1 MNQFKKPY
9 LINLVF
15 TSISLIIS
23 LIALTKDMKIIV
35 GVIFVLLQI
44 LLLYFKKYKV
54 AKIIYL
60 IQIAIIIFGIV
71 GMGYAVN
78 YDNFGITMII
88 AFSSM
93 FTSMG
98 VASLIGYF
106 VVDHQSAEK
115 SSDLENKIFT
125 KIKILLIIF
134 TTLFLSSIV
143 GFILSNDET
152 KIDKTNTANSKIGIL
167 ESSTEYLLYNCQYYI
182 DDKEEMYKFKLGKLK
197 ISKDKIEIP
206 ISGSDPLDPTKE
218 IKHLLEF
225 KEDCSIDYG
234 SQFFA
239 CKINITDNNDLYKEI
254 RNTEINFDGNKIF
267 QWKTMKQTDYSK
279 FVSKNKTL
287 LKCDAKKI

>member
-35 GVIFVLLQI
+35 GVIFVLLQL
-44 LLLYFKKYKV
+44 LLLYFKNYKV

-60 IQIAIIIFGIV
+60 IQIAVIIFGIF

-78 YDNFGITMII
+78 VDNFGITMII
-88 AFSSM
+88 AVSSM

-106 VVDHQSAEK
+106 VVNHQIAEK
-115 SSDLENKIFT
+115 SSDLEIKIFT

-143 GFILSNDET
+143 GFVLSNDEN
-152 KIDKTNTANSKIGIL
+152 KIDKTNTPNSKIGII
-167 ESSTEYLLYNCQYYI
+167 ESSSEYLLYNCQYYI
-182 DDKEEMYKFKLGKLK
+182 DDKEEMLKFALGKLK
-197 ISKDKIEIP
+197 ISKDRIEIP
-206 ISGSDPLDPTKE
+206 ISYKDYKDPTKE
-218 IKHLLEF
+218 INDLLEF

-239 CKINITDNNDLYKEI
+239 CKINITDKNDLYKEI
-254 RNTEINFDGNKIF
+254 RNTEINFDGNKNF
-267 QWKTMKQTDYSK
+267 QWKTMTQTDYSK
-279 FVSKNKTL
+279 FVSNNKTL
-287 LKCDAKKI
+287 LKCDAKKL

>member
-35 GVIFVLLQI
+35 GVIFVLIQL
-44 LLLYFKKYKV
+44 LLLYFKRYKV

-71 GMGYAVN
+71 GMGYIVN
-78 YDNFGITMII
+78 VDNFGITMII

-106 VVDHQSAEK
+106 VISHQIAEK

-143 GFILSNDET
+143 GFVLSNDEN
-152 KIDKTNTANSKIGIL
+152 KIDKTNTASSKIGII
-167 ESSTEYLLYNCQYYI
+167 ESSSEYLLYNCQYYI
-182 DDKEEMYKFKLGKLK
+182 DDKEEMLKFALGKLK
-197 ISKDKIEIP
+197 ISKDRIEIP
-206 ISGSDPLDPTKE
+206 ISYKDYKDPTKE
-218 IKHLLEF
+218 INDLLEF

-239 CKINITDNNDLYKEI
+239 CKINITDKNDLYKEI
-254 RNTEINFDGNKIF
+254 RNTEINFDGNKNF
-267 QWKTMKQTDYSK
+267 QWKTMTQTDYSK
-279 FVSKNKTL
+279 FVSNNKTL
-287 LKCDAKKI
+287 LKCDAKKL

>member
-35 GVIFVLLQI
+35 GVIFVLSQL

-60 IQIAIIIFGIV
+60 IQIVVIIFGIV

-78 YDNFGITMII
+78 VDNFGITMII

-143 GFILSNDET
+143 GFVISNDET
-152 KIDKTNTANSKIGIL
+152 KKDKTNTANSKIGII
-167 ESSTEYLLYNCQYYI
+167 ESSSEYLLYNCQYYI
-182 DDKEEMYKFKLGKLK
+182 DDKEEMLKFTLGKLK
-197 ISKDKIEIP
+197 ISKDRIEIP
-206 ISGSDPLDPTKE
+206 ISYKDYKDPTKE
-218 IKHLLEF
+218 INDLLEF

-239 CKINITDNNDLYKEI
+239 CKINITDKNDLYKEI
-254 RNTEINFDGNKIF
+254 RNTEINFDGNKNF
-267 QWKTMKQTDYSK
+267 QWKTMTQTDYSK
-279 FVSKNKTL
+279 FVSNNKTL
-287 LKCDAKKI
+287 LKCDAKKL

>member
-44 LLLYFKKYKV
+44 LLLYFKNYKV

-78 YDNFGITMII
+78 VDNFGITMII

-106 VVDHQSAEK
+106 VVNHQIAEK

-134 TTLFLSSIV
+134 TTLFLTSIV
-143 GFILSNDET
+143 GFVLSNDET
-152 KIDKTNTANSKIGIL
+152 KIAKTNSANSKIGIL
-167 ESSTEYLLYNCQYYI
+167 ELSSEYLLYNCQYYM
-182 DDKEEMYKFKLGKLK
+182 DDKEEMLKFALGKLK
-197 ISKDKIEIP
+197 ISKDRIEIP
-206 ISGSDPLDPTKE
+206 ISYKDYKDPTKE
-218 IKHLLEF
+218 VKDLLEF
-225 KEDCSIDYG
+225 TEDCSIDYG

-239 CKINITDNNDLYKEI
+239 CKINITDNTET
-254 RNTEINFDGNKIF
+254 RNTEISFDGIKNF
-267 QWKTMKQTDYSK
+267 QWKTMTQREYSK
-279 FVSKNKTL
+279 LVFKNKTL
-287 LKCDAKKI
+287 LKCDAKKL